1 MSDAFSGVG
10 SKFRRWNSSTGA
22 WVAIAEVKSISGPTM
37 TREMIDV
44 TNLDSTNG
52 YREFIPS
59 FRDGGTVTLSINFT
73 YAGYLILKQDFQSD
87 DLINYEILLADTGGT
102 SIEFSGYVQ
111 DLPISVKFDDAVTS
125 EITVKVSGMVTID
138 QESGSAGSGV

>member
-1 MSDAFSGVG
+1 MSNAFSGVG
-10 SKFRRWNSSTGA
+10 SKFNRWSVSGGIWQA
-22 WVAIAEVKSISGPTM
+22 VAECKSISGPTM

-44 TNLDSTNG
+44 TNLDSTGG

-73 YAGYLILKQDFQSD
+73 FAGYLLLKQDFQSD
-87 DLINYEILLADTGGT
+87 TLVNYEILLSDGT

-111 DLPISVKFDDAVTS
+111 DLPINVKFDDAVTS
-125 EITVKVSGMVTID
+125 EITIKVSGLVTID
-138 QESGSAGSGV
+138 QDSGSSGSGV